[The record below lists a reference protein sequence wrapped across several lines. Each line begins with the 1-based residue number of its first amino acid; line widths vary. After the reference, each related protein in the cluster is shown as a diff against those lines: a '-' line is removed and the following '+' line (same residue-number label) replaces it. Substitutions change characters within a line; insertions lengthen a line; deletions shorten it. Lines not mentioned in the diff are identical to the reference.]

1 MPSFEKAKRQL
12 RKEEEIRE
20 EKVGIRGKESQ
31 KVKELLETSDDIL
44 EKLRQTEEGKKNE
57 EKIRQYAQELGI
69 KKEELEKNFKDGL
82 RHNIKAG
89 YKLDLINAQEDIEDI
104 IGAYVLNFR
113 STLRFFLRKK
123 EKREEEETPGIIIE
137 IAKRGYLV
145 PPRILDEL
153 KEEYSDVEDGIIK
166 HFAVNNPT
174 NPKEA
179 LKKALNTVKEL
190 KEENPDIEDWIIKH
204 FAVRYPKNPKEALKK
219 ALNTIKDLKDK
230 YPNIEDWIIKRFV
243 VYNPTKKEEDFE
255 NILKTIDELK
265 ETYPN
270 VDEEMIKIV
279 AIAYN
284 QPKELLKEAQ
294 KDPEKMKELEEFT
307 RKFKSLFILKK
318 N

>member
-179 LKKALNTVKEL
+179 LKKALNT
-190 KEENPDIEDWIIKH
+190 
-204 FAVRYPKNPKEALKK
+204 
-219 ALNTIKDLKDK
+219 IKDLKDK